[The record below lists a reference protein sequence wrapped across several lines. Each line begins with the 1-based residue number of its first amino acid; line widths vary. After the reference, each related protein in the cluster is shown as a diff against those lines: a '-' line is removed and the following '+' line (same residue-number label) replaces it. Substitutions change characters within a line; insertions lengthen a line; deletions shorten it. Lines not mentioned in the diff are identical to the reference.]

1 MTEIPSRARV
11 VIIGG
16 GVIGTSVA
24 YHLAQLG
31 WTDVL
36 LLEQGQLSCGTTWHA
51 AGLVG
56 QLRASENGTRLVQYS
71 CELYERLEKETGLGT
86 GFRRCGGVTVARTAD
101 RMTQLHR
108 TAATAEAYQL
118 ECELIS
124 PRRARELYPIMAVD
138 DLAGAIWLPGDGR
151 ANPTDLTAALA
162 RGARDK
168 GVTIRERTRV
178 TAVLTKNN
186 AVTGVRTDRGD
197 VEAEVV
203 VNCAGQWAKAVG
215 AMAGVTVPLH
225 SAEHFYVVTEQ
236 VDGVNRDFP
245 ILRDPDGYTYI
256 KEEVGGLVV
265 GGFEPDAK
273 PWVAPDALP
282 YPFEFQLLEEDWDH
296 FAILMDSAIKRIP
309 VLAETGIKMF
319 YNGPESF
326 TPDNQFIL
334 GEAPE
339 LRNFFVAAGF
349 NSVGI
354 ASAGGAGRALAEWI
368 TEGEPGLDLSAV
380 DIRRFAA
387 FNGNN
392 QWLHDRVSEVLGL
405 HYAVPWP
412 NRELT
417 SARPFRRS
425 PAYHL
430 LKQANAGFGSKMGWE
445 RANFFAPPGQ
455 RPDIEY
461 GWGRQNWQPWSS
473 AEQRAAR
480 GAVAL
485 FDQTSF
491 SKYLVT
497 GRDAEQ
503 ALQWLCTADVAVSP
517 GRTVYTGMLNA
528 HGTYEADITVT
539 RLSATEF
546 LLVSSAAATERDKD
560 HITRRMPAGGHASLV
575 DVTSQYAVYGVMG
588 PRSRD
593 LLSRLSRTDLGDEAF
608 PFGSSREIDL
618 GYATVR
624 ATRITYVGE
633 LGWELYVPAEFAV
646 GAYEDLVDAG
656 AGLGLVNAGYYAI
669 ESLRLEKAY
678 RAFGRE
684 LTPDYNPVEAGLL
697 FACKLKTAIGFLG
710 REAVEQARAA
720 GPRRKLVSLVL
731 TDPDAMIWGG
741 ELVLRDGVAVG
752 QVTSG
757 AWGETLG
764 GGVALAYIRHPDGD
778 VLTPDLVRAGEYQV
792 NVGGQLHP
800 ATVHLRPPF
809 DPAGDRV
816 KGRYQAGPPQ
826 ELFSRTRAG
835 SCPRTGTSISR
846 SSSSRYTL
854 TYAVSQGG
862 DYASCWHRAP
872 APLPVHRPVH
882 HRRRG
887 PHRVLRAGHAT
898 RRARQGPRT
907 HLLPR
912 PGRLTGP
919 GRAAERGRRQRD
931 DSGRLSRPGVRGATP
946 QPSRAEA
953 GQAGLPGRDHQHD
966 DRRRDLPLPRRIA
979 AQGRERLPARAPRPG
994 APGHHRHRRQRPR
1007 TMCWPAGGRPAEPG
1021 PACLVRD
1028 EGHPRGRHPPDH
1040 DHGPA
1045 DGRRRAGRPHR
1056 RDELLPARAG
1066 RMAPGPAR
1074 SPGRPCR
1081 GTAGR
1086 WLQQHAGPRLHP
1098 LRRPG
1103 RERVRRVPYLRL
1115 RRAGIDSAQRRPA
1128 LPVDLGVRRPAA
1140 RAQPARQ
1147 PGRVPGH
1154 RPDVPASCWPS
1165 LTSAAREL

>member
-1 MTEIPSRARV
+1 MTDIPGAIASPTLPPRARV

-71 CELYERLEKETGLGT
+71 CELYERLEAETGLGT
-86 GFRRCGGVTVARTAD
+86 GFRRCGGVTVARTKD
-101 RMTQLHR
+101 RMTQLRR

-124 PRRARELYPIMAVD
+124 PARARELYPILRDD
-138 DLAGAIWLPGDGR
+138 DLEGAIWLPGDGR

-178 TAVLTKNN
+178 TGIGTKDNT
-186 AVTGVRTDRGD
+186 VTGVRTDQGD

-215 AMAGVTVPLH
+215 AMCGVTVPLH

-236 VDGVNRDFP
+236 IDGVHRDFP
-245 ILRDPDGYTYI
+245 VLRDPDGYTYI

-273 PWVAPDALP
+273 PWVSPDALP
-282 YPFEFQLLEEDWDH
+282 YPFEFKLLEEDWDH
-296 FAILMDSAIKRIP
+296 FAILMDSAVHRIP

-354 ASAGGAGRALAEWI
+354 ASAGGAGHALAEWI

-405 HYAVPWP
+405 HYAIPWP

-430 LKQANAGFGSKMGWE
+430 LERAGAGFGSKMGWE

-455 RPDIEY
+455 QPDIEY
-461 GWGRQNWQPWSS
+461 GWGQQNWQPWSS

-480 GAVAL
+480 TGVAL

-491 SKYLVT
+491 SKYLLT
-497 GRDAEQ
+497 GPDAER
-503 ALQWLCTADVAVSP
+503 ALQWLCTADVAVPP

-539 RLSATEF
+539 RLSAEEF
-546 LLVSSAAATERDKD
+546 LLVSSSASTERDKD
-560 HITRRMPAGGHASLV
+560 HITRRMPAGLHASLV

-593 LLSRLSRTDLGDEAF
+593 LVSRLSRADLSDEAF
-608 PFGSSREIDL
+608 PFGTSHPIDL

-646 GAYEDLVDAG
+646 GVYEDLIAAG
-656 AGLGLVNAGYYAI
+656 DGLGLANAGYYAI

-697 FACKLKTAIGFLG
+697 FACKLKKDIGFLG
-710 REAVEQARAA
+710 REAVERARAA
-720 GPRRKLVSLVL
+720 GPRRRLVSLVL
-731 TDPDAMIWGG
+731 DGGPDVMIWGG
-741 ELVLRDGVAVG
+741 ELVLRDGTAVG

-757 AWGETLG
+757 AWGATLG
-764 GGVALAYIRHPDGD
+764 ACAGLAYVRHPDGE

-792 NVGGQLHP
+792 NVGGRLYP
-800 ATVHLRPPF
+800 AAVGLRPPF
-809 DPAGDRV
+809 DPAGDRIR
-816 KGRYQAGPPQ
+816 GRY
-826 ELFSRTRAG
+826 LSRTDPVPAP
-835 SCPRTGTSISR
+835 SPATSSRRPPR
-846 SSSSRYTL
+846 SSATPS
-854 TYAVSQGG
+854 
-862 DYASCWHRAP
+862 P
-872 APLPVHRPVH
+872 A
-882 HRRRG
+882 
-887 PHRVLRAGHAT
+887 
-898 RRARQGPRT
+898 
-907 HLLPR
+907 
-912 PGRLTGP
+912 
-919 GRAAERGRRQRD
+919 
-931 DSGRLSRPGVRGATP
+931 SGRSPTPTSNIPGCG
-946 QPSRAEA
+946 
-953 GQAGLPGRDHQHD
+953 
-966 DRRRDLPLPRRIA
+966 
-979 AQGRERLPARAPRPG
+979 
-994 APGHHRHRRQRPR
+994 
-1007 TMCWPAGGRPAEPG
+1007 
-1021 PACLVRD
+1021 
-1028 EGHPRGRHPPDH
+1028 
-1040 DHGPA
+1040 
-1045 DGRRRAGRPHR
+1045 
-1056 RDELLPARAG
+1056 
-1066 RMAPGPAR
+1066 
-1074 SPGRPCR
+1074 
-1081 GTAGR
+1081 
-1086 WLQQHAGPRLHP
+1086 
-1098 LRRPG
+1098 
-1103 RERVRRVPYLRL
+1103 
-1115 RRAGIDSAQRRPA
+1115 SA
-1128 LPVDLGVRRPAA
+1128 L
-1140 RAQPARQ
+1140 AQP
-1147 PGRVPGH
+1147 PETG
-1154 RPDVPASCWPS
+1154 D
-1165 LTSAAREL
+1165 

>member
-1 MTEIPSRARV
+1 MTETLSLPSRARV

-16 GVIGTSVA
+16 GVIGASVA

-71 CELYERLEKETGLGT
+71 CELYERLEQETGLST

-101 RMTQLHR
+101 RMTQLRR

-124 PRRARELYPIMAVD
+124 PQRARELYPIMRVD

-178 TAVLTKNN
+178 TGILTDGRTDGRAV
-186 AVTGVRTDRGD
+186 AGVRTDQGD

-203 VNCAGQWAKAVG
+203 VNCAGQWAKQVG
-215 AMAGVTVPLH
+215 ALGGVTVPLH

-236 VDGVNRDFP
+236 VDGVHRDFP

-282 YPFEFQLLEEDWDH
+282 HPFEFQLLDEDWDH
-296 FAILMDSAIKRIP
+296 FEILMDSAVARIP

-354 ASAGGAGRALAEWI
+354 ASAGGVGRALAEWI
-368 TEGEPGLDLSAV
+368 AGGEPGLDLSAV

-412 NRELT
+412 NRELA

-430 LKQANAGFGSKMGWE
+430 LQQANACFGSKMGWE

-455 RPDIEY
+455 SADIEY
-461 GWGRQNWQPWSS
+461 GWGQQNWQPWSS

-480 GAVAL
+480 TGVAL

-503 ALQWLCTADVAVSP
+503 VLQWLCTADVAVAP

-539 RLSATEF
+539 RLSADEF
-546 LLVSSAAATERDKD
+546 LLVSSAATTERDKD
-560 HITRRMPAGGHASLV
+560 HITRRMPANAHASLV
-575 DVTSQYAVYGVMG
+575 DVTSAFAVYGVMG
-588 PRSRD
+588 PRSRELLG
-593 LLSRLSRTDLGDEAF
+593 LLSRSDLSDEAF
-608 PFGSSREIDL
+608 PFGSSRQIDL

-646 GAYEDLVDAG
+646 GAYEDLMNAG
-656 AGLGLVNAGYYAI
+656 ADLGLANAGYYAI

-684 LTPDYNPVEAGLL
+684 LTPDYNPAEAGLL
-697 FACKLKTAIGFLG
+697 FACKLKTSIGFLG
-710 REAVEQARAA
+710 REAVEQARAD
-720 GPRRKLVSLVL
+720 GPRRRLVSLVL
-731 TDPDAMIWGG
+731 ADAGSEDRDAMIWGG
-741 ELVLRDGVAVG
+741 ELVLRDGAAVG

-757 AWGETLG
+757 AWGETVG
-764 GGVALAYIRHPDGD
+764 GCVGLAYLRHPDGR
-778 VLTPDLVRAGEYQV
+778 VLTPDVLRAGEYQV
-792 NVGGQLHP
+792 NVGGQLYP

-809 DPAGDRV
+809 DPAGDRI
-816 KGRYQAGPPQ
+816 KGRY
-826 ELFSRTRAG
+826 
-835 SCPRTGTSISR
+835 
-846 SSSSRYTL
+846 
-854 TYAVSQGG
+854 
-862 DYASCWHRAP
+862 
-872 APLPVHRPVH
+872 
-882 HRRRG
+882 
-887 PHRVLRAGHAT
+887 
-898 RRARQGPRT
+898 
-907 HLLPR
+907 
-912 PGRLTGP
+912 
-919 GRAAERGRRQRD
+919 
-931 DSGRLSRPGVRGATP
+931 
-946 QPSRAEA
+946 
-953 GQAGLPGRDHQHD
+953 
-966 DRRRDLPLPRRIA
+966 DRF
-979 AQGRERLPARAPRPG
+979 
-994 APGHHRHRRQRPR
+994 
-1007 TMCWPAGGRPAEPG
+1007 
-1021 PACLVRD
+1021 
-1028 EGHPRGRHPPDH
+1028 
-1040 DHGPA
+1040 
-1045 DGRRRAGRPHR
+1045 
-1056 RDELLPARAG
+1056 
-1066 RMAPGPAR
+1066 
-1074 SPGRPCR
+1074 
-1081 GTAGR
+1081 
-1086 WLQQHAGPRLHP
+1086 
-1098 LRRPG
+1098 
-1103 RERVRRVPYLRL
+1103 
-1115 RRAGIDSAQRRPA
+1115 
-1128 LPVDLGVRRPAA
+1128 
-1140 RAQPARQ
+1140 
-1147 PGRVPGH
+1147 
-1154 RPDVPASCWPS
+1154 PASS
-1165 LTSAAREL
+1165 